1 MPGATKPIEPA
12 ILERI
17 LHAIGEPP
25 KQVYRPSDDTFLMLE
40 AISEFPFKGKETL
53 DMGTGS
59 GILGLFA
66 AIHGANVTMA
76 DIDESVVRYAAS
88 VADSLGVNV
97 KAIRSDLFSNI
108 PGRFDVILFNP
119 PYLPSTTSRDPVTD
133 GGLSG
138 SAVADRF
145 LRELPEHM
153 NRNGSAFLLLSTQ
166 NDPSSLSRKHGKFS
180 FTLVKRRPLF
190 FEELQVFR
198 LSFLE
203 RPSQ

>member
-1 MPGATKPIEPA
+1 MPEATNPTELT
-12 ILERI
+12 ILQRI
-17 LHAIGEPP
+17 LYAIGEPL

-40 AISEFPFKGKETL
+40 AISELPFKGKETL

-88 VADSLGVNV
+88 AADSLGVNV
-97 KAIRSDLFSNI
+97 KAIPSDLFSNI

-119 PYLPSTTSRDPVTD
+119 PYLPSTTTRDPVTD
-133 GGLSG
+133 GGLNG
-138 SAVADRF
+138 AALADRF

-153 NRNGSAFLLLSTQ
+153 DRNGSAFMLLSTQ

-180 FTLVKRRPLF
+180 FSLVKRRALF

-198 LSFLE
+198 LGFLE